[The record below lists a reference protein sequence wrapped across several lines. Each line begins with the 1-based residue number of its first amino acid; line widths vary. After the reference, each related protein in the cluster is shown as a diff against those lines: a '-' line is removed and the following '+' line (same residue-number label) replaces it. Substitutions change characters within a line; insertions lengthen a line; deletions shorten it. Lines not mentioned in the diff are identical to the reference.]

1 MAIYRTRL
9 KARLTVLLAAL
20 VITEVSALVFSL
32 AATLTTGGISPVAFD
47 LFSAATLLLAQR
59 WVRLDARR
67 AFGTA
72 VRKRYVILAGT
83 PPRIIRVSPT
93 FPGRWL
99 ALLHI
104 RLHPELVEDKGA
116 EPVR

>member
-1 MAIYRTRL
+1 MVVYRTWL

-20 VITEVSALVFSL
+20 VITEVSALIFCV

-59 WVRLDARR
+59 WVCLDART

-72 VRKRYVILAGT
+72 VRIRYVILAGE
-83 PPRIIRVSPT
+83 PPRISRIAAT

-104 RLHPELVEDKGA
+104 RLHPELSGGEGC
-116 EPVR
+116 